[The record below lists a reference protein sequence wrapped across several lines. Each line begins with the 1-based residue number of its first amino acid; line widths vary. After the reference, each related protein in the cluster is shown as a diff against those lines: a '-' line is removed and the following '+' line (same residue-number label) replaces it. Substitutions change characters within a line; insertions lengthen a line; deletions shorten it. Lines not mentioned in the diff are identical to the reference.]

1 MPFLPFVL
9 LLAWQ
14 AISKSASFA
23 LGWATA
29 IYFGQVPG
37 KQGRILSVICLVA
50 AAWVIVLVGFAVP
63 LLAGALLDATGAIRR
78 NFTVDPLVALALSV
92 GVVATPP
99 AIAGATVWA
108 EFHDERSVRYW
119 LSLVAGSYPA
129 SASLGISVIQM
140 VLFTPVLLVQRLIR
154 KQALVQTALSMREG
168 TDDDDLL
175 QALRASLRTIGLDK
189 VEVREVEGIVSWPMR
204 TVGFAARHL
213 IGAVVRG
220 DPVRLDVDGLQVY
233 GYATNVAI
241 MGPPDDAH
249 RARAALQRE
258 LPFNKAHVTWSE
270 SARDLEDELL
280 DAMRSDGEGGR
291 DGIERRLEQIR
302 GRMDR
307 ADLDPIEW
315 GALDRIRMQ
324 VLLRSGDQRAKVRMA
339 KPRTR
344 ISATNTTS
352 TRAFQFER
360 RSG

>member
-1 MPFLPFVL
+1 
-9 LLAWQ
+9 
-14 AISKSASFA
+14 
-23 LGWATA
+23 
-29 IYFGQVPG
+29 
-37 KQGRILSVICLVA
+37 
-50 AAWVIVLVGFAVP
+50 
-63 LLAGALLDATGAIRR
+63 
-78 NFTVDPLVALALSV
+78 
-92 GVVATPP
+92 
-99 AIAGATVWA
+99 
-108 EFHDERSVRYW
+108 
-119 LSLVAGSYPA
+119 
-129 SASLGISVIQM
+129 